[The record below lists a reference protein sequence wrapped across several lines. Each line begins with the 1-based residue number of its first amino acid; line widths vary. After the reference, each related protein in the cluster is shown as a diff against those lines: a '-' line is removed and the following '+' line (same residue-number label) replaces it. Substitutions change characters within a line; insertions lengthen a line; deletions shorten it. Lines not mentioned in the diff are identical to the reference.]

1 MITKYIPF
9 YGYVGDID
17 NLMYLNDNIV
27 PVFPIELV
35 DPTLLYY
42 LDTINK
48 KGFYETATIVEG
60 EDFNFI
66 VTDFYRTRYNL
77 SYIQIRFYDKDLELF
92 KIYDW
97 NYFSFSPVFENG
109 KCVDLNICFINDRDN
124 VILCENRK
132 IKNHYSLDM
141 GYKMLSIRDLF
152 SDDDVVYS
160 KFGMAS

>member
-17 NLMYLNDNIV
+17 NLMYLDDNIV

-35 DPTLLYY
+35 DLTLLYY
-42 LDTINK
+42 LGRINEK
-48 KGFYETATIVEG
+48 WFYETATRVEG
-60 EDFNFI
+60 ENFDFI

-92 KIYDW
+92 KTHDW
-97 NYFSFSPVFENG
+97 KYFSFDPVFENG
-109 KCVDLNICFINDRDN
+109 RCVDLNIGFVNDRDN

-152 SDDDVVYS
+152 SDDDVVHS
-160 KFGMAS
+160 KFGIVS